1 MILSMNSLINLT
13 VNRPDIFYVINT
25 YDIVTIH
32 MIEYG
37 IRNKL
42 FNLYN
47 TNTNTRGDIINKL
60 VRSLL

>member
-1 MILSMNSLINLT
+1 MNSLINLI

-37 IRNKL
+37 IRNEL

>member
-1 MILSMNSLINLT
+1 MNSLINLI

-47 TNTNTRGDIINKL
+47 TNTNTNTRGDIINKL